1 MDPIITAEN
10 LTKIYRMKNV
20 KMTAL
25 DQASIAVYPGEVCA
39 IVGTSGSG
47 KSTLLSLLAGLE
59 RPTSGKVFIKGKP
72 IHRMNENQLVAFR
85 LHHIG
90 FVFQAFNLFPVLTAW
105 ENAAFGLACR
115 GEPRPLQYR
124 KAKKLL
130 SRMGL
135 QDHLNHKP
143 IELSGGQQQRVSI
156 ARAVLPKPDI
166 IFADEPTGNLD
177 SHTSQ
182 QIMDMLLELVR
193 DNGATLVFVT
203 HDLEKARQADRIIHI
218 TDGKTE
224 LQGR

>member
-90 FVFQAFNLFPVLTAW
+90 FVFQAFNLFPVLTA
-105 ENAAFGLACR
+105 
-115 GEPRPLQYR
+115 
-124 KAKKLL
+124 
-130 SRMGL
+130 
-135 QDHLNHKP
+135 
-143 IELSGGQQQRVSI
+143 
-156 ARAVLPKPDI
+156 
-166 IFADEPTGNLD
+166 
-177 SHTSQ
+177 
-182 QIMDMLLELVR
+182 
-193 DNGATLVFVT
+193 
-203 HDLEKARQADRIIHI
+203 
-218 TDGKTE
+218 
-224 LQGR
+224 